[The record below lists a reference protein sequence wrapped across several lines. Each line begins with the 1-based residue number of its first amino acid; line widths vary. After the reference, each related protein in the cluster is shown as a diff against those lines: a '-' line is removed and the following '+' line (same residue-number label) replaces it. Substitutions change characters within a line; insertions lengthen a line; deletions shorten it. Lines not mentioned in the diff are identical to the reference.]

1 MKYSPF
7 SYNFFTLIKLPAA
20 WISGVRV
27 SKVTDKFC
35 EVKVRH
41 RWINQN
47 PFKSMYWAVQGMAA
61 ELTTGILIMQ
71 AINESKKNISM
82 LVLNNKANFSK
93 KAKGLISFNCN
104 QGKKINET
112 INRVLETKKSQTVW
126 VKSHGKDESGDIV
139 SSFEFEWTIMLKK

>member
-61 ELTTGILIMQ
+61 ELTTGIFLIER
-71 AINESKKNISM
+71 IRSNKTPISM
-82 LVLNNKANFSK
+82 LVLNNKANFKK
-93 KAKGLISFNCN
+93 KARGVITFRCDDGLKANEAIDKAIQTRESSLISMRSV
-104 QGKKINET
+104 G
-112 INRVLETKKSQTVW
+112 R
-126 VKSHGKDESGDIV
+126 DYSGDIV
-139 SSFEFEWTIMLKK
+139 SEFIFEWTIKAK

>member
-35 EVKVRH
+35 EGKVRH

-61 ELTTGILIMQ
+61 ELTTGIFLIER
-71 AINESKKNISM
+71 IRSNKTPISM
-82 LVLNNKANFSK
+82 LVLNNKANFKK
-93 KAKGLISFNCN
+93 KARGVITFRCDDGLKANKAIDKAIQTRESSLISM
-104 QGKKINET
+104 
-112 INRVLETKKSQTVW
+112 RSV
-126 VKSHGKDESGDIV
+126 GKDYSGDIV
-139 SSFEFEWTIMLKK
+139 SEFIFEWTIKAK

>member
-1 MKYSPF
+1 MKYSSF

-61 ELTTGILIMQ
+61 ELTTGIFLIER
-71 AINESKKNISM
+71 IRSNKTPISM
-82 LVLNNKANFSK
+82 LVLNNKANFKK
-93 KAKGLISFNCN
+93 KARGVITFRCDDGLKANKAIDKAIQTRESSLISM
-104 QGKKINET
+104 
-112 INRVLETKKSQTVW
+112 RSV
-126 VKSHGKDESGDIV
+126 GKDYSGDIV
-139 SSFEFEWTIMLKK
+139 SEFIFEWTIKAK

>member
-61 ELTTGILIMQ
+61 ELTTGIFLIER
-71 AINESKKNISM
+71 IRSNKTPISM
-82 LVLNNKANFSK
+82 LVLNNKANFKK
-93 KAKGLISFNCN
+93 KARGVITFRCDDGLKANKAIDKAIQTRESSLISM
-104 QGKKINET
+104 
-112 INRVLETKKSQTVW
+112 RSV
-126 VKSHGKDESGDIV
+126 GKDYSGNIV
-139 SSFEFEWTIMLKK
+139 SEFIFEWTIKAK

>member
-1 MKYSPF
+1 MKYSPL

-27 SKVTDKFC
+27 SNVTDKFC

-61 ELTTGILIMQ
+61 ELTTGIFLIER
-71 AINESKKNISM
+71 IRSNKTPISM
-82 LVLNNKANFSK
+82 LVLNNKANFKK
-93 KAKGLISFNCN
+93 KARGVITFRCDDGLKANKAIDKAIQTRESSLISMRSV
-104 QGKKINET
+104 G
-112 INRVLETKKSQTVW
+112 R
-126 VKSHGKDESGDIV
+126 DYSGDIV
-139 SSFEFEWTIMLKK
+139 SEFIFEWTIKAK

>member
-61 ELTTGILIMQ
+61 ELTTGIFLIER
-71 AINESKKNISM
+71 IRSNKTPISM
-82 LVLNNKANFSK
+82 LVLNKKANFKK
-93 KAKGLISFNCN
+93 KARGVITFRCDDGLKANEAIDKAIQTRESSLISMRSV
-104 QGKKINET
+104 G
-112 INRVLETKKSQTVW
+112 R
-126 VKSHGKDESGDIV
+126 DYSGDIV
-139 SSFEFEWTIMLKK
+139 SEFIFEWTIKAK

>member
-61 ELTTGILIMQ
+61 ELTTGIFLIER
-71 AINESKKNISM
+71 IRSNKTPISM
-82 LVLNNKANFSK
+82 LVLNNKANFKK
-93 KAKGLISFNCN
+93 KARGVITFRCDDGLKANKAIEKAIQTRESSLISM
-104 QGKKINET
+104 
-112 INRVLETKKSQTVW
+112 RSV
-126 VKSHGKDESGDIV
+126 GKDYSGDIV
-139 SSFEFEWTIMLKK
+139 SEFIFEWTIKAK

>member
-61 ELTTGILIMQ
+61 ELTTGIFLIER
-71 AINESKKNISM
+71 IRSNKTPISM
-82 LVLNNKANFSK
+82 LVLNNKANFKK
-93 KAKGLISFNCN
+93 KARGVITFRCDDGLKANKAIDKAIQTRESSLISM
-104 QGKKINET
+104 
-112 INRVLETKKSQTVW
+112 RSV
-126 VKSHGKDESGDIV
+126 GKDYSGDIV
-139 SSFEFEWTIMLKK
+139 SEFIFEWTIKAK

>member
-35 EVKVRH
+35 EGKVRH

-61 ELTTGILIMQ
+61 ELTTGIFLIER
-71 AINESKKNISM
+71 IRSNKTPISM
-82 LVLNNKANFSK
+82 LVLNNKANFKK
-93 KAKGLISFNCN
+93 KARGVITFRCDDGLKANKAIDKAIQTRESSLISMRSV
-104 QGKKINET
+104 G
-112 INRVLETKKSQTVW
+112 R
-126 VKSHGKDESGDIV
+126 DYSGDIV
-139 SSFEFEWTIMLKK
+139 SEFIFEWTIKAK

>member
-1 MKYSPF
+1 MKYSPL

-61 ELTTGILIMQ
+61 ELTTGIFLIER
-71 AINESKKNISM
+71 IRSNKTPISM
-82 LVLNNKANFSK
+82 LVLNNKANFKK
-93 KAKGLISFNCN
+93 KARGVITFRCDDGLKANKAIDKAIQTRESSLISM
-104 QGKKINET
+104 
-112 INRVLETKKSQTVW
+112 RSV
-126 VKSHGKDESGDIV
+126 GKDYSGNIV
-139 SSFEFEWTIMLKK
+139 SEFIFEWTIKAK

>member
-1 MKYSPF
+1 MKYSPL

-61 ELTTGILIMQ
+61 ELTTGIFLIER
-71 AINESKKNISM
+71 IRSNKTPISM
-82 LVLNNKANFSK
+82 LVLNNKANFKK
-93 KAKGLISFNCN
+93 KARGVITFRCDDGLKANKAIDKAIQTRESSLISMRSV
-104 QGKKINET
+104 G
-112 INRVLETKKSQTVW
+112 R
-126 VKSHGKDESGDIV
+126 DYSGDIV
-139 SSFEFEWTIMLKK
+139 SEFIFEWTIKAK

>member
-61 ELTTGILIMQ
+61 ELATGIFLIER
-71 AINESKKNISM
+71 IRSNKTPISM
-82 LVLNNKANFSK
+82 LVLNNKANFKK
-93 KAKGLISFNCN
+93 KARGVITFRCDDGLKANKAIDKAIQTRESSLISMRSV
-104 QGKKINET
+104 G
-112 INRVLETKKSQTVW
+112 R
-126 VKSHGKDESGDIV
+126 DYSGDIV
-139 SSFEFEWTIMLKK
+139 SEFIFEWTIKAK

>member
-61 ELTTGILIMQ
+61 ELTTGIFLIER
-71 AINESKKNISM
+71 IRSNKTPISM
-82 LVLNNKANFSK
+82 LVLNNKANFKK
-93 KAKGLISFNCN
+93 KARGVITFRCDDGLKANKAIDKAIQTRESSLISMRSV
-104 QGKKINET
+104 G
-112 INRVLETKKSQTVW
+112 R
-126 VKSHGKDESGDIV
+126 DYSGDIV
-139 SSFEFEWTIMLKK
+139 SEFIFEWTIKAK